1 MQLTLL
7 VPELIWPEVDDGV
20 LDGAR
25 CPALETLLARS
36 ERTRRAAQSL
46 EATLADVFGYVH
58 DAPEAPYAALRLL
71 GEAYAGDGA
80 AVDARDISE
89 ASWLCCDPIHLHF
102 HQQHMIVADSGSFP
116 LTLDEAR
123 EVARLQHEI
132 TVLRE
137 ARDVVTHSATPAV
150 IYGRMDDLINRRQDA
165 LLGIFKSAAGA
176 ELAEVNTRG

>member
-1 MQLTLL
+1 MS
-7 VPELIWPEVDDGV
+7 
-20 LDGAR
+20 LD
-25 CPALETLLARS
+25 T
-36 ERTRRAAQSL
+36 
-46 EATLADVFGYVH
+46 
-58 DAPEAPYAALRLL
+58 
-71 GEAYAGDGA
+71 
-80 AVDARDISE
+80 
-89 ASWLCCDPIHLHF
+89 
-102 HQQHMIVADSGSFP
+102 P

-123 EVARLQHEI
+123 EAARLQHEI